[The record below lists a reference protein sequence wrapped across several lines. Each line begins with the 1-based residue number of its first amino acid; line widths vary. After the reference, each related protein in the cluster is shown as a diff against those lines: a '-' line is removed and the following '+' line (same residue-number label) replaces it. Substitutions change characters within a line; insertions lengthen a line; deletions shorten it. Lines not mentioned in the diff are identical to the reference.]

1 MTGTDERGADEM
13 SPLVR
18 PDNDN
23 DVDLIT
29 AQEMQNG
36 IRAEDPEHLSETKSS
51 WYLFLLTLSIGG

>member
-1 MTGTDERGADEM
+1 M